1 MSNEELF
8 LELHDAKIKY
18 LQDDVEIITSELKS
32 NYIKNETLQTI
43 VNEIRQELND
53 ITMRIDKLFSLLQ
66 HKK

>member
-32 NYIKNETLQTI
+32 NYIKIETLQTI